1 MLAIDEAGYLQL
13 TTVHDEIVIE
23 AHDDFGSLKGVE
35 EIMGRPIA
43 WAPELP
49 LRGDGFETRY
59 YMKEID

>member
-1 MLAIDEAGYLQL
+1 
-13 TTVHDEIVIE
+13 
-23 AHDDFGSLKGVE
+23 VE
-35 EIMGRPIA
+35 DVMARPIA